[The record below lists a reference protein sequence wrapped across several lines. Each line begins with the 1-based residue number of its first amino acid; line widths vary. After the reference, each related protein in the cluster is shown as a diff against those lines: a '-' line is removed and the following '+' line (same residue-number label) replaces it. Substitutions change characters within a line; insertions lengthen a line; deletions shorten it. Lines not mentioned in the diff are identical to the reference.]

1 MGINPRIVEETE
13 TTIIPRNVD
22 ETEKTISPRIVDET
36 ETTISPRTVD
46 ESETTVSP
54 RSVDEIETTISP
66 RSVDEIETTISS
78 RTIEEFAQT
87 PQNDLEILNLVEEKI
102 ADSSQ
107 DTTTLPS
114 NDKPTTKDN
123 SPDISIDGVFMEDAK
138 PKKTPRVDTSNEVEM
153 E

>member
-1 MGINPRIVEETE
+1 MG
-13 TTIIPRNVD
+13 
-22 ETEKTISPRIVDET
+22 
-36 ETTISPRTVD
+36 TTISPRTVD

-54 RSVDEIETTISP
+54 RSVDEIETTIS
-66 RSVDEIETTISS
+66 S
-78 RTIEEFAQT
+78 RTIEEFTQT

-102 ADSSQ
+102 ADSPQ
-107 DTTTLPS
+107 DTTPLPS

-153 E
+153 EETTTQIVDLDT